1 MKICMQKV
9 PILGQN
15 FPKINKRGEHYSG
28 LQSTKNYGKGTE
40 NLIYFLLTYPL
51 KENEKSNHCP
61 SL

>member
-28 LQSTKNYGKGTE
+28 LQSMLTIAIMKNSIGGAMKGIVATLA
-40 NLIYFLLTYPL
+40 NSHLTV
-51 KENEKSNHCP
+51 
-61 SL
+61 